1 MPDFTSNIV
10 LTGFMGTGKSAVGV
24 ILSDKLGL
32 PLVDADAVLEKET
45 GRTIAQIF
53 SEEGEERFR
62 ALEKEVIQRLA
73 SGSSQ
78 VITTGGGAVLD
89 PDNLAAL
96 QASGIIICLR
106 AKPETILARIQQE
119 THRPLLE
126 GGDRLNSIREL
137 LAARASIYGQ
147 IPHQVDTEGRTPLEV
162 AEKIEDLL
170 EGL

>member
-1 MPDFTSNIV
+1 M
-10 LTGFMGTGKSAVGV
+10 
-24 ILSDKLGL
+24 
-32 PLVDADAVLEKET
+32 
-45 GRTIAQIF
+45 
-53 SEEGEERFR
+53 
-62 ALEKEVIQRLA
+62 
-73 SGSSQ
+73 
-78 VITTGGGAVLD
+78 LD